1 MFCLFV
7 INGKAWSDPC
17 SSARAGLLG
26 RSPHPSL
33 IFLMACPRQPAP
45 GSLVWLLALTAYTA
59 LQDPI
64 CLLTLYWEGAPS
76 QLNKPWIYWPQPHCL
91 RAG

>member
-17 SSARAGLLG
+17 SSARAVLLG

-33 IFLMACPRQPAP
+33 ILLTACPLQPAP
-45 GSLVWLLALTAYTA
+45 GSLERPLALPACTA

-64 CLLTLYWEGAPS
+64 YLLILYWKEAPS
-76 QLNKPWIYWPQPHCL
+76 APNEPRIYWPQPHSLC
-91 RAG
+91 AG